1 MKNQYVGDIGD
12 YGKYGLL
19 RFLANR
25 GIKIGVNWYLTDDD
39 GSSDGKFTKYLKN
52 PDERYYDSELFD
64 ALKEIAF
71 RKDKTVG
78 MVEDAGI
85 IPGAAYFSEMLK
97 SGLLEANARKWDRRL
112 WFNNSTL
119 LLQDAELIFADPDNG
134 ISYRKAASNKG
145 SEKYVL
151 PEEVAE
157 YYCAGRDV
165 VYYCHK
171 GRRKEE
177 DWEQA
182 KIEIRQYLRDA
193 QILAVT
199 CHRGTQRSYIFVL
212 HPDSYRKYECLLT
225 DFIASVWGKM
235 FTMEPIAGNLSTS
248 NMKKKSTAP
257 NISLE
262 PLDTRFSVCK
272 VSDYSG
278 IDIAQPFVFT
288 ATTDEENSLVC
299 PTEIV
304 PNNTVV
310 RDDGWRGFRVCGTLD
325 FSLIGILAWI
335 AETLAAN
342 EISIFA
348 ISTYNTDYILVKE
361 ENFEKALKAL
371 KDSGYGIKDGQ

>member
-1 MKNQYVGDIGD
+1 MQENG
-12 YGKYGLL
+12 
-19 RFLANR
+19 
-25 GIKIGVNWYLTDDD
+25 
-39 GSSDGKFTKYLKN
+39 
-52 PDERYYDSELFD
+52 
-64 ALKEIAF
+64 
-71 RKDKTVG
+71 
-78 MVEDAGI
+78 
-85 IPGAAYFSEMLK
+85 
-97 SGLLEANARKWDRRL
+97 
-112 WFNNSTL
+112 
-119 LLQDAELIFADPDNG
+119 IFADPDNG

-225 DFIASVWGKM
+225 DFIASAWGKM

-257 NISLE
+257 NRTTGH
-262 PLDTRFSVCK
+262 PLLCLQSIGLFRYR
-272 VSDYSG
+272 YS
-278 IDIAQPFVFT
+278 
-288 ATTDEENSLVC
+288 S
-299 PTEIV
+299 
-304 PNNTVV
+304 
-310 RDDGWRGFRVCGTLD
+310 
-325 FSLIGILAWI
+325 
-335 AETLAAN
+335 
-342 EISIFA
+342 
-348 ISTYNTDYILVKE
+348 
-361 ENFEKALKAL
+361 ALCIHC
-371 KDSGYGIKDGQ
+371 DHG

>member
-119 LLQDAELIFADPDNG
+119 LLEDAELIFADPDNG

-225 DFIASVWGKM
+225 DFIASAWGKM

-304 PNNTVV
+304 PDNTVV

-348 ISTYNTDYILVKE
+348 ISTYNTDYVLVKE
-361 ENFEKALKAL
+361 ENFDKALEVL
-371 KDSGYGIKDGQ
+371 KGK